1 MAVVGT
7 GTGVGKTWVTAEL
20 AKRARSAGRRVALRK
35 PAQSFS
41 PGEITDAQ
49 VLAAASGER
58 AEDVCPPHRWYERA
72 YAPPMA
78 AEALGRQAFS
88 LAELIGELRW
98 PEVCDLGLVE
108 TVGGVRSPLAADADA
123 VDLLDLLQ
131 PDAVVLVADAGLG
144 TLNAVQLSLG
154 ALAGHG
160 VVVLLNRFDA
170 GEELHRANRAWLD
183 AHAGTSIVTAVDELE
198 RLVAP

>member
-170 GEELHRANRAWLD
+170 GEELHRANRVWLD
-183 AHAGTSIVTAVDELE
+183 ANAGTSIVTAVDELE